1 MDELADDDAA
11 GERCNICLDRF
22 PAESLTTDA
31 TLPPTSTI
39 SPPDLEKG
47 PTRKRKRSATPE
59 NDLIAVIQPCKH
71 CSHDSCLKRWANR
84 ANSCPSCRA
93 KFNVVELTAT
103 LGGKSN
109 LADPNPTNP
118 NLTEDVGPVVDS
130 YVVQDRNQ
138 VADADPGFIV
148 DREDGGYAGLL
159 APCMV
164 CEEYGDENLL
174 MSCNGCGK
182 SCHFQCSGLDDWPD
196 GSWYCDDC
204 RFSPDASQ
212 RRRRVRNPLTRSIL
226 NGNTTNTTRGQV
238 QRRRRRGRNDG
249 SADSASERLWTHTM
263 NGGGLNLDSPHNSQ
277 TETRGQERLRRRQD
291 ELARTY
297 GNTEQQLAAE
307 EARRTAAALSGRLP
321 APPPSA
327 TEELQMWTPFE
338 RAARNFQ
345 SQAPSNGRG
354 RRSGTCSPV
363 ERPVEPER
371 RLKRPKRF
379 DAADSPAEISGGES
393 ARLNRPTTRGPMQ
406 LPSRRDGP
414 DPNGGQPFL
423 RSLLA
428 EIGSN
433 PTTALPSTNTR
444 AHGVAQ
450 TTAQG
455 VEILPA
461 GSLDGQPFKRDVS
474 PYPSAS
480 SPASPSASSY
490 ASPFNSPPLR
500 PSSPTPISSSILPVY
515 PQLPGTNYA
524 PGVDRSGDRGRL
536 RKRTKGR
543 DRSPSRSPGRRKLK
557 PATKDVIK
565 DLVVG
570 ALNSYKEKNE
580 LDPKSYEKVR
590 KSATKVIADMVALRV
605 DSIRDLD
612 DLKTNYR
619 NFAKEEVDKAVAEL
633 ISSRESENAGN
644 VAGSYATTPQHA
656 SSGWSDVADETDDTT
671 SCAT

>member
-22 PAESLTTDA
+22 PVGSVATDA
-31 TLPPTSTI
+31 TLPPTSSI
-39 SPPDLEKG
+39 SPPDLENG
-47 PTRKRKRSATPE
+47 STRKRKRSATPE

-71 CSHDSCLKRWANR
+71 SSHDRCLKRWANR

-109 LADPNPTNP
+109 SADPNPTNP

-130 YVVQDRNQ
+130 YVVQDKKQ
-138 VADADPGFIV
+138 SAVVDSGLTV
-148 DREDGGYAGLL
+148 DREDGDFADLL
-159 APCMV
+159 APCMI
-164 CEEYGDENLL
+164 CEDYGDENLL

-212 RRRRVRNPLTRSIL
+212 RRRRVRNPLTRRIL
-226 NGNTTNTTRGQV
+226 NEDTTNTTRGQV
-238 QRRRRRGRNDG
+238 QRRRRRGRNDA
-249 SADSASERLWTHTM
+249 SSDSV
-263 NGGGLNLDSPHNSQ
+263 
-277 TETRGQERLRRRQD
+277 QEARLRRRQD
-291 ELARTY
+291 ELDRNY
-297 GNTEQQLAAE
+297 GNTVQQLAAYE
-307 EARRTAAALSGRLP
+307 TRQAAAALSGRLP
-321 APPPSA
+321 AHPPPA
-327 TEELQMWTPFE
+327 TNATQELQLWSPFE
-338 RAARNFQ
+338 RVAHNLQ
-345 SQAPSNGRG
+345 SQAPSNERG
-354 RRSGTCSPV
+354 RRSGTASPI
-363 ERPVEPER
+363 ERPAEPER

-379 DAADSPAEISGGES
+379 DATDSPADVSGGES
-393 ARLNRPTTRGPMQ
+393 ARLNRPAAQGPTQ
-406 LPSRRDGP
+406 LPSRREGGDT
-414 DPNGGQPFL
+414 NGGQPFL

-428 EIGSN
+428 EIESN
-433 PTTALPSTNTR
+433 PTTALPSADTR
-444 AHGVAQ
+444 ARSVAR

-455 VEILPA
+455 GEIP
-461 GSLDGQPFKRDVS
+461 STWPLDGASLKRDAS

-500 PSSPTPISSSILPVY
+500 PTSPTPISSSILPVY
-515 PQLPGTNYA
+515 PQLPGTNYSPA
-524 PGVDRSGDRGRL
+524 IDRSSGERGRP

-557 PATKDVIK
+557 PATKDAIK

-570 ALNSYKEKNE
+570 ALNPYKERNE

-590 KSATKVIADMVALRV
+590 KSATTVIADLVALRA
-605 DSIRDLD
+605 DLD
-612 DLKTNYR
+612 RNLDELKVKYR
-619 NFAKEEVDKAVAEL
+619 NLAKQEVDKAVAEL
-633 ISSRESENAGN
+633 AACRESENVGS
-644 VAGSYATTPQHA
+644 VAASDVASPQHA
-656 SSGWSDVADETDDTT
+656 SSGWSDLADDTDDTA